1 MDLTGM
7 IQNPVEDQNSEQ
19 KLSKEEYAALKKQ
32 EREET
37 WMQIDGQAQS
47 VFKDGA
53 SLQKFLDFMT
63 GQYNMPKVPNLLL
76 LYSQNPEVKLV
87 KSFDEW
93 KHDRRSLRTG
103 VHGYT
108 YIIDTKYE
116 KDGEMRSGYAISK
129 GYDITQTKGRP
140 LEERPQ
146 RDIHTLLEAV
156 LKNQNIRLQ
165 IADNLPDKIQAQYI
179 PNQRTIY
186 IRNGMSEIT
195 TFHAINR
202 ELACAALDQHD
213 GNYARNRVN
222 AQAFCATYILGK
234 RYGVDVS
241 GFDLEKVAGIQ
252 EHGQK
257 DPQELRLFLNDVR
270 TAAYGIR
277 GHIERNLREP
287 EQQFVT
293 EDTFTVGESEKKS
306 PDKGKRVKMNQSDK
320 AQ

>member
-37 WMQIDGQAQS
+37 WMQIDRQAQS
-47 VFKDGA
+47 LFKDGA
-53 SLQKFLDFMT
+53 SLQKFLDFMA

-277 GHIERNLREP
+277 GHIERNFREP

-306 PDKGKRVKMNQSDK
+306 PDKGKKSKNEPER
-320 AQ
+320 

>member
-1 MDLTGM
+1 MLYGFNRYDSESCGGSELGAKVIERRVCSFKETGAGRNVDADRWTGTVGV
-7 IQNPVEDQNSEQ
+7 QG
-19 KLSKEEYAALKKQ
+19 
-32 EREET
+32 
-37 WMQIDGQAQS
+37 WS
-47 VFKDGA
+47 VLAEVSGFYGR
-53 SLQKFLDFMT
+53 
-63 GQYNMPKVPNLLL
+63 PKVPNLLL

-306 PDKGKRVKMNQSDK
+306 PDKGKKSKNEPER
-320 AQ
+320 

>member
-47 VFKDGA
+47 VFRDGA
-53 SLQKFLDFMT
+53 SLQKFLDFMA

-277 GHIERNLREP
+277 GHIERNLREQ

-306 PDKGKRVKMNQSDK
+306 PDKGKKSKNEPER
-320 AQ
+320 

>member
-76 LYSQNPEVKLV
+76 LYSKNPEVKLV

-306 PDKGKRVKMNQSDK
+306 PDKGKKSKNEPER
-320 AQ
+320 

>member
-47 VFKDGA
+47 VFRDGA
-53 SLQKFLDFMT
+53 SLQKFLDFMA

-156 LKNQNIRLQ
+156 LKNQNIRLK

-306 PDKGKRVKMNQSDK
+306 LDKGKKSKNEPER
-320 AQ
+320 

>member
-7 IQNPVEDQNSEQ
+7 IQNPVEDQSSEQ

-53 SLQKFLDFMT
+53 SLQKFLDFMA

-293 EDTFTVGESEKKS
+293 EDIFTVGESEKKS
-306 PDKGKRVKMNQSDK
+306 PDKGKKSKNEPER
-320 AQ
+320 

>member
-47 VFKDGA
+47 EFKDGA
-53 SLQKFLDFMT
+53 SLQKFLDFMA

-306 PDKGKRVKMNQSDK
+306 PDKGKKSKNEPER
-320 AQ
+320 

>member
-76 LYSQNPEVKLV
+76 LYSRNPEVKLV

-306 PDKGKRVKMNQSDK
+306 PDKGKKSKNEPER
-320 AQ
+320 

>member
-7 IQNPVEDQNSEQ
+7 IQNPVEEQTPEQ

-47 VFKDGA
+47 VFRDGE
-53 SLQKFLDFMT
+53 SLQQFLDFMA
-63 GQYNMPKVPNLLL
+63 GQYNMPKIPNLLL
-76 LYSQNPEVKLV
+76 LYSQNPEVQLV

-93 KHDRRSLRTG
+93 KNDRRSLRTG

-116 KDGEMRSGYAISK
+116 KDGEIRSGYAIGK

-156 LKNQNIRLQ
+156 LKNQNIRMQ

-202 ELACAALDQHD
+202 EMACAALDQHD
-213 GNYARNRVN
+213 GNYARGKVN
-222 AQAFCATYILGK
+222 AQAFCATYVLGK

-241 GFDLEKVAGIQ
+241 GFDLGKVAGLQ

-257 DPQELRLFLNDVR
+257 DPQELRMFLNDVR
-270 TAAYGIR
+270 TAAYSIR

-293 EDTFTVGESEKKS
+293 EDAFSVGESEKKQPEKEKKS
-306 PDKGKRVKMNQSDK
+306 KKEPER
-320 AQ
+320 

>member
-53 SLQKFLDFMT
+53 SLQKFLDFMA

-277 GHIERNLREP
+277 GNIERNLREP

-306 PDKGKRVKMNQSDK
+306 PDKGKKSKNEPER
-320 AQ
+320 

>member
-1 MDLTGM
+1 M

-87 KSFDEW
+87 
-93 KHDRRSLRTG
+93 
-103 VHGYT
+103 
-108 YIIDTKYE
+108 KYE

-306 PDKGKRVKMNQSDK
+306 PDKGKKSKNEPER
-320 AQ
+320 

>member
-63 GQYNMPKVPNLLL
+63 GQYNMPKVPNFLL

-306 PDKGKRVKMNQSDK
+306 PDKGKKSKNEPER
-320 AQ
+320 

>member
-165 IADNLPDKIQAQYI
+165 IADHLPDKIQAQYI

-213 GNYARNRVN
+213 GNYARNGVN

-293 EDTFTVGESEKKS
+293 EDPFTVGESEKKS
-306 PDKGKRVKMNQSDK
+306 PDKGKKSKNEPER
-320 AQ
+320 

>member
-241 GFDLEKVAGIQ
+241 GFDLEKVEGIQ

-306 PDKGKRVKMNQSDK
+306 PDKGKKSKNEPER
-320 AQ
+320 

>member
-241 GFDLEKVAGIQ
+241 GFDLEKVAGI
-252 EHGQK
+252 
-257 DPQELRLFLNDVR
+257 
-270 TAAYGIR
+270 
-277 GHIERNLREP
+277 
-287 EQQFVT
+287 
-293 EDTFTVGESEKKS
+293 
-306 PDKGKRVKMNQSDK
+306 
-320 AQ
+320 

>member
-179 PNQRTIY
+179 PKQRTIY

-306 PDKGKRVKMNQSDK
+306 PDKGKKSKNEPER
-320 AQ
+320 

>member
-47 VFKDGA
+47 VFRDGA
-53 SLQKFLDFMT
+53 SLQKFLDFMA

-129 GYDITQTKGRP
+129 GYDITQTKGRH
-140 LEERPQ
+140 LEERPK
-146 RDIHTLLEAV
+146 RDIHMLLEAV

-293 EDTFTVGESEKKS
+293 EDTFTVGESEKKC
-306 PDKGKRVKMNQSDK
+306 PDKGKKSKNEPER
-320 AQ
+320 

>member
-1 MDLTGM
+1 M
-7 IQNPVEDQNSEQ
+7 
-19 KLSKEEYAALKKQ
+19 
-32 EREET
+32 
-37 WMQIDGQAQS
+37 
-47 VFKDGA
+47 
-53 SLQKFLDFMT
+53 
-63 GQYNMPKVPNLLL
+63 L

-306 PDKGKRVKMNQSDK
+306 PDKGKKSKNEPER
-320 AQ
+320 

>member
-53 SLQKFLDFMT
+53 SLQKFLDFMA

-103 VHGYT
+103 VHGHT

-306 PDKGKRVKMNQSDK
+306 PDKGKKSKNEPER
-320 AQ
+320 

>member
-93 KHDRRSLRTG
+93 KHDRRSLRSG

-293 EDTFTVGESEKKS
+293 VDTFTVGESEKKS
-306 PDKGKRVKMNQSDK
+306 PDKGKKSKNEPER
-320 AQ
+320 

>member
-7 IQNPVEDQNSEQ
+7 IQNPVEDQSSEQ

-53 SLQKFLDFMT
+53 SLQKFLDFMA

-165 IADNLPDKIQAQYI
+165 IADNLSDKIQAQYI

-306 PDKGKRVKMNQSDK
+306 PDKGKKSKNEPER
-320 AQ
+320 

>member
-1 MDLTGM
+1 MHLTGM
-7 IQNPVEDQNSEQ
+7 IHNPVEDQNSEQ
-19 KLSKEEYAALKKQ
+19 KIWKEEYAALKKQ

-53 SLQKFLDFMT
+53 SLQKFLDFMA

-165 IADNLPDKIQAQYI
+165 FADNLPDKIQAQYI

-306 PDKGKRVKMNQSDK
+306 PDKRKKSKNEPER
-320 AQ
+320 

>member
-7 IQNPVEDQNSEQ
+7 IQNPVEDQSSEQ

-76 LYSQNPEVKLV
+76 LYSQNPEAKLV

-306 PDKGKRVKMNQSDK
+306 PDKGKKSKNEPER
-320 AQ
+320 

>member
-47 VFKDGA
+47 VFRDGA
-53 SLQKFLDFMT
+53 SLQKFLDFMA

-179 PNQRTIY
+179 TNQRTIY

-306 PDKGKRVKMNQSDK
+306 PDKGKKSKNEPER
-320 AQ
+320 

>member
-53 SLQKFLDFMT
+53 SLQKFLDFMA

-306 PDKGKRVKMNQSDK
+306 LDKGKKSKNEPER
-320 AQ
+320 

>member
-7 IQNPVEDQNSEQ
+7 IQNPVEDQSSEQ
-19 KLSKEEYAALKKQ
+19 NLSKEEYAALKKQ

-47 VFKDGA
+47 VFRDGV
-53 SLQKFLDFMT
+53 SLQKFLDFMA
-63 GQYNMPKVPNLLL
+63 GQYNMPKVSNLLL

-306 PDKGKRVKMNQSDK
+306 PDKGKKSKNEPER
-320 AQ
+320 

>member
-7 IQNPVEDQNSEQ
+7 IQNPVEDQSSEQ

-53 SLQKFLDFMT
+53 SLQKFLDFMA
-63 GQYNMPKVPNLLL
+63 GEDNMPKVPNLLL

-306 PDKGKRVKMNQSDK
+306 PDKGKKSKNEPER
-320 AQ
+320 

>member
-7 IQNPVEDQNSEQ
+7 IQSPVEDQNSEQ

-53 SLQKFLDFMT
+53 SLQKFLDFMA

-306 PDKGKRVKMNQSDK
+306 PDKGKKSKNEPER
-320 AQ
+320 

>member
-53 SLQKFLDFMT
+53 SLQKFLDFMA

-179 PNQRTIY
+179 PNQRRIY

-306 PDKGKRVKMNQSDK
+306 PDKGKKSKNEPER
-320 AQ
+320 

>member
-7 IQNPVEDQNSEQ
+7 IQNPVEDQSSEQ
-19 KLSKEEYAALKKQ
+19 NLSKEEYAALKKQ

-306 PDKGKRVKMNQSDK
+306 PDKGKKSKNEPER
-320 AQ
+320 

>member
-63 GQYNMPKVPNLLL
+63 GQYNMPKVPNL

-306 PDKGKRVKMNQSDK
+306 PDKGKKSKNEPER
-320 AQ
+320 

>member
-287 EQQFVT
+287 EQKFVT

-306 PDKGKRVKMNQSDK
+306 PDKGKKSKNEPER
-320 AQ
+320 

>member
-306 PDKGKRVKMNQSDK
+306 PDKVKKSKNEPER
-320 AQ
+320 